1 MTSWNSQS
9 GDGMYSIQFET
20 DDRELYKI
28 VEKACQ
34 EAIDRS
40 RAKREGIYY
49 AENLP
54 SILFECDR
62 RACEKCNS
70 ECYYTA
76 KIEHAVNFERN
87 DVGVYEEKGYE

>member
-9 GDGMYSIQFET
+9 GEGMYSIQFET

-49 AENLP
+49 AKNLP

-62 RACEKCNS
+62 RACEKCES
-70 ECYYTA
+70 ICKYT
-76 KIEHAVNFERN
+76 KDIKHAVNFER
-87 DVGVYEEKGYE
+87 DEIGIYREV